1 MSDWNNC
8 FDSIVLVSKMA
19 SFTFYGKQLKSCG
32 LPLSLTPELNT
43 VHQNNIQVICKVVGD
58 NVIYC
63 CVNLIK
69 QLRNLQLR
77 KPVKCITFVN
87 NHHISFWFT
96 RI

>member
-8 FDSIVLVSKMA
+8 FDSIVLVSKTA

-58 NVIYC
+58 NDIFC

-69 QLRNLQLR
+69 QETYSSESQSNALLLLI
-77 KPVKCITFVN
+77 ITVSPFGLLE
-87 NHHISFWFT
+87 FK
-96 RI
+96 